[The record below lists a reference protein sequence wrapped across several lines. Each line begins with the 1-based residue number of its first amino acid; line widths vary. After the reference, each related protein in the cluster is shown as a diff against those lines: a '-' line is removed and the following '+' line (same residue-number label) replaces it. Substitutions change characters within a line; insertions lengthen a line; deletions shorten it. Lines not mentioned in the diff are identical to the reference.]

1 MKKVIVLA
9 GFMALSACGGG
20 NESAPARETT
30 TAPEV
35 EETTTMEEAEADAE
49 EMETIVINVTTTG
62 ETMMEMAFEPKQIKV
77 PAGASVRVVLDNVA
91 ETHGMIHN
99 FVLIARGSSE
109 EIYPLAIEAGP
120 DNQYVP
126 EHPSIFAATPMAN
139 PGEVV
144 EVEFTAP
151 PAGIYQFICTYPGH
165 ASMKG
170 IFVSE

>member
-9 GFMALSACGGG
+9 GFMALTACGGG
-20 NESAPARETT
+20 NESAPASESTT
-30 TAPEV
+30 TQEV
-35 EETTTMEEAEADAE
+35 EETTMEETATDLED
-49 EMETIVINVTTTG
+49 METIVINVTTTG
-62 ETMMEMAFEPKQIKV
+62 ESMMEMAFEPKQIKV
-77 PAGASVRVVLDNVA
+77 PAGAPVRVVLDNVA
-91 ETHGMIHN
+91 KTHGMVHN

-120 DNQYVP
+120 ENQYVP
-126 EHPSIFAATPMAN
+126 DHPSIFAATSMAN
-139 PGEVV
+139 PGDIV